1 MLSAADDDSGFGVV
15 HAGQAAIN
23 DLPGLV
29 RGIGEGRAL
38 VLLDLA
44 AGQIV
49 RTLVEDVFA
58 AARMQAIFV
67 EVANGLGP
75 AQRTEVT
82 RRLSMLSGTALI
94 SVGSSAVL
102 RGAKTIA
109 TMATNGSSI
118 TARRAASLRFA
129 PRSHIAVPVGLGPA
143 EEATS
148 LVALDDEGH
157 RMIDDVRAAA
167 FSVIDHRLFSDEDGG
182 IEPYRHQAVILSA
195 CVASDASTSL
205 RDQTLALAAAH
216 LLTKPMLGAAGLRHA
231 LTLATAAHR
240 KWPLCTRCHA
250 GTWIDV
256 AVVDEDVS
264 TSPAHQCLRQAVAR
278 GLKLVQ
284 AP

>member
-1 MLSAADDDSGFGVV
+1 MLSAPDDDSGFGVV
-15 HAGQAAIN
+15 HAGPGAIN

-29 RGIGEGRAL
+29 RGMGEGRAL
-38 VLLDLA
+38 VMLDLT
-44 AGQIV
+44 AGQVV
-49 RTLVEDVFA
+49 RTLVGDAFA
-58 AARMQAIFV
+58 AARMPAIFV
-67 EVANGLGP
+67 EVTNGVGL
-75 AQRTEVT
+75 AERKEIT
-82 RRLSMLSGTALI
+82 RQLSMLSGTALI

-102 RGAKTIA
+102 RAAKTIA

-118 TARRAASLRFA
+118 TARQAASLRFA

-148 LVALDDEGH
+148 LVTLDDEGH
-157 RMIDDVRAAA
+157 RIVDDVRVAA

-182 IEPYRHQAVILSA
+182 IEPYRHQATILFT
-195 CVASDASTSL
+195 CVATDASTSL

-216 LLTKPMLGAAGLRHA
+216 LLTKPMLGAAGSRHA
-231 LTLATAAHR
+231 LTLATAAHG

-250 GTWIDV
+250 GTRVDV
-256 AVVDEDVS
+256 PVVGENVS
-264 TSPAHQCLRQAVAR
+264 TLPAHQCLRRAVAR